1 MQSVNYP
8 PVDFRLLTMLF
19 KFLIFTKIILI
30 KAEKKEIQRQLR
42 KMFWIMNVKNRDNK
56 AYLWL
61 WIGRVL
67 CGCKVVLSF
76 FELQ

>member
-8 PVDFRLLTMLF
+8 HVDFRLFTTLF

-61 WIGRVL
+61 WIGEY
-67 CGCKVVLSF
+67 CVVAK
-76 FELQ
+76 

>member
-42 KMFWIMNVKNRDNK
+42 KMF
-56 AYLWL
+56 
-61 WIGRVL
+61 
-67 CGCKVVLSF
+67 
-76 FELQ
+76 